1 MGSASPAVRTPA
13 AGAGGR
19 PPILAVMAAF
29 VAITA
34 VLTLVVTL
42 ATRGLLRPPGYEY
55 LDGPAWLD
63 GWFSNDS
70 GWYYAIAKSGYYY
83 IPGVQSPIAFF
94 PTYPMTVRGVGW
106 LIGDDQA
113 AGSLVAVVCGAA
125 TAALFAQWV
134 WRRLP
139 RAGAVT
145 AIAVLLLYPYAFYLY
160 GAMYGESLFMLTAIG
175 SFLLLER
182 RHYWLA
188 GLVGVLATAGRPVGV
203 AVAVGLVVRMLEML
217 AEDRALARAVTSK
230 GAGGPPAAEPGE
242 PGEHSEPGQAAHPD
256 QPADPIEDGDR
267 PTAGLGAYP
276 PHPRWRELLRA
287 VPAVRWREAGVL
299 VSGLGL
305 AAWCVYLWTQ
315 FGDPL
320 AFVSVQ
326 AAPGWYQ
333 GSGPHTWFKVV
344 YLGTMIFGPVDVAIR
359 TTAQAIMCL
368 FAVLLLRRVW
378 RRFGWGYAA
387 YSVVVLAIPLL
398 GTKDFMGTGRY
409 VLVAFP
415 VVAAAGDFLATRA
428 PTWLRVTVLAVLG
441 VGLMV
446 ATAFYARGVEVS

>member
-1 MGSASPAVRTPA
+1 MGSVSPTVRTPTSA
-13 AGAGGR
+13 AGGR

-29 VAITA
+29 VTITA

-42 ATRGLLRPPGYEY
+42 ATRNMLRSPLDGS
-55 LDGPAWLD
+55 LDGPVWLD
-63 GWFSNDS
+63 GWFSGDS
-70 GWYYAIAKSGYYY
+70 GWYYAIARSGYSY

-106 LIGDDQA
+106 LIGDDQV
-113 AGSLVAVVCGAA
+113 AGSLISVVCGAA
-125 TAALFAQWV
+125 TAVLFAQWV

-145 AIAVLLLYPYAFYLY
+145 AIAVLLLYPYSFYLY

-188 GLVGVLATAGRPVGV
+188 GLVGALATAGRPVGV

-217 AEDRALARAVTSK
+217 AEHRALEVPVISAGAV
-230 GAGGPPAAEPGE
+230 GAVETPSSEPGE
-242 PGEHSEPGQAAHPD
+242 RVE
-256 QPADPIEDGDR
+256 PADPAEA
-267 PTAGLGAYP
+267 TAQPAAGRSDYP
-276 PHPRWRELLRA
+276 AHPRWRELLRA

-305 AAWCVYLWTQ
+305 AAWCIYLWIQ

-344 YLGTMIFGPVDVAIR
+344 YVGTMVFGPVDVAVR

-368 FAVLLLRRVW
+368 MAVLLLRRVW
-378 RRFGWGYAA
+378 RRFGWGYTAF
-387 YSVVVLAIPLL
+387 SVVVLAIPIL

-428 PTWLRVTVLAVLG
+428 PKWVRVAVLAVLG
-441 VGLMV
+441 TGLMV

>member
-1 MGSASPAVRTPA
+1 MGSASPTVRTPA
-13 AGAGGR
+13 AAAGGR

-29 VAITA
+29 LAITA
-34 VLTLVVTL
+34 VLTLVVTV
-42 ATRGLLRPPGYEY
+42 ATRGLVRPPGYEY

-70 GWYYAIAKSGYYY
+70 GWYYGIAESGYSYT
-83 IPGVQSPIAFF
+83 PGLQSPIAFF

-106 LIGDDQA
+106 LIGDDQV
-113 AGSLVAVVCGAA
+113 AGSLIALLCGAA
-125 TAALFAQWV
+125 TAVLFAQWV

-160 GAMYGESLFMLTAIG
+160 GAMYGESLFLLTAIG
-175 SFLLLER
+175 AFLLLER

-188 GLVGVLATAGRPVGV
+188 GLVGALATAGRPVGV

-217 AEDRALARAVTSK
+217 AEQRA
-230 GAGGPPAAEPGE
+230 PAPG
-242 PGEHSEPGQAAHPD
+242 
-256 QPADPIEDGDR
+256 PADHPTGD
-267 PTAGLGAYP
+267 
-276 PHPRWRELLRA
+276 HPRHPGWRELLRA

-305 AAWCVYLWTQ
+305 AAWCIYLWIQ

-320 AFVSVQ
+320 AFVAVQ

-344 YLGTMIFGPVDVAIR
+344 YLGTMILGPVDVAIR

-378 RRFGWGYAA
+378 RRFGWGYVA
-387 YSVVVLAIPLL
+387 YSVVVLAIPIL

-415 VVAAAGDFLATRA
+415 VVAAAGDFLAARA
-428 PTWLRVTVLAVLG
+428 PTWLRFTVLAVLG

>member
-1 MGSASPAVRTPA
+1 VRAPA
-13 AGAGGR
+13 AVAAGR
-19 PPILAVMAAF
+19 PPIRAVLAVFLGIA
-29 VAITA
+29 A

-42 ATRGLLRPPGYEY
+42 ATSTMVRPPGYGY

-70 GWYYAIAKSGYYY
+70 GWYFAIAKSGYYY

-94 PTYPMTVRGVGW
+94 PTYPMTVRGVGA
-106 LIGDDQA
+106 LLGDDQL
-113 AGSLVAVVCGAA
+113 AGSLIAVVCGAA
-125 TAALFAQWV
+125 CAVLFTRWV

-139 RAGAVT
+139 RAGALT

-160 GAMYGESLFMLTAIG
+160 GAMYGESLFLLTAIG
-175 SFLLLER
+175 SFMLLER

-188 GLVGVLATAGRPVGV
+188 GLVGALATAGRPVGI

-217 AEDRALARAVTSK
+217 AERKALA
-230 GAGGPPAAEPGE
+230 PAQQAPAQQA
-242 PGEHSEPGQAAHPD
+242 PVGQAPVA
-256 QPADPIEDGDR
+256 QLEDSDESAAPR
-267 PTAGLGAYP
+267 
-276 PHPRWRELLRA
+276 HPRWRELVRA

-299 VSGLGL
+299 ISGLGL
-305 AAWCVYLWTQ
+305 AAWCIYLWVQ

-320 AFVSVQ
+320 AFVAVQ
-326 AAPGWYQ
+326 AAPGWNQ

-344 YLGTMIFGPVDVAIR
+344 YIGTMVFGPVDVAIR
-359 TTAQAIMCL
+359 TTAQALMCL

-415 VVAAAGDFLATRA
+415 VIAAAGDFLACRA
-428 PTWLRVTVLAVLG
+428 PRWLRVVVLVVSGA
-441 VGLMV
+441 GLMV

>member
-1 MGSASPAVRTPA
+1 
-13 AGAGGR
+13 
-19 PPILAVMAAF
+19 VMVAF
-29 VAITA
+29 LAITA
-34 VLTLVVTL
+34 ALTLVVTL
-42 ATRGLLRPPGYEY
+42 ATRDLVRPPGYEY

-94 PTYPMTVRGVGW
+94 PTYPMTVRGVGAV
-106 LIGDDQA
+106 IGDDQV

-125 TAALFAQWV
+125 AAVLFAQWV

-160 GAMYGESLFMLTAIG
+160 GAMYGESLFLLTAIG
-175 SFLLLER
+175 SFVFLER

-188 GLVGVLATAGRPVGV
+188 GLVGALATAGRPVGV

-217 AEDRALARAVTSK
+217 AEQRVLTTAAAS
-230 GAGGPPAAEPGE
+230 AGSVGSPPVEPVEPFEPVEPAALPN
-242 PGEHSEPGQAAHPD
+242 P
-256 QPADPIEDGDR
+256 GDR
-267 PTAGLGAYP
+267 ESAGDRSQYSR
-276 PHPRWRELLRA
+276 HPRWRELLRA

-305 AAWCVYLWTQ
+305 AAWCIYLWTQ

-344 YLGTMIFGPVDVAIR
+344 YIGTMIFGPVDVAIR
-359 TTAQAIMCL
+359 TTAQALMCL

-378 RRFGWGYAA
+378 RRFGWGYTA

-415 VVAAAGDFLATRA
+415 VVAAAGDFLASRA
-428 PTWLRVTVLAVLG
+428 PKWVRVAVLAVLG
-441 VGLMV
+441 AGLMV

>member
-1 MGSASPAVRTPA
+1 MGSASPTVRAPA
-13 AGAGGR
+13 AVATGR

-29 VAITA
+29 LAITA

-42 ATRGLLRPPGYEY
+42 ATRGLVRPPGYEY

-70 GWYYAIAKSGYYY
+70 GWYYAIAKSGYDY

-94 PTYPMTVRGVGW
+94 PTYPMTVRVVGW

-125 TAALFAQWV
+125 TAVLFAQWV

-175 SFLLLER
+175 SFILLER

-188 GLVGVLATAGRPVGV
+188 GLVGALATAGRPVGV

-217 AEDRALARAVTSK
+217 AEDRALAGAVTSK
-230 GAGGPPAAEPGE
+230 GAVGPPTDESGE
-242 PGEHSEPGQAAHPD
+242 SGETGETGGRGE
-256 QPADPIEDGDR
+256 PADPVETGDR
-267 PTAGLGAYP
+267 PAAGLSDYP
-276 PHPRWRELLRA
+276 HHPRWRELLRA

-305 AAWCVYLWTQ
+305 AAWCIYLWTQ

-326 AAPGWYQ
+326 AAPGWNQ
-333 GSGPHTWFKVV
+333 
-344 YLGTMIFGPVDVAIR
+344 
-359 TTAQAIMCL
+359 
-368 FAVLLLRRVW
+368 
-378 RRFGWGYAA
+378 
-387 YSVVVLAIPLL
+387 
-398 GTKDFMGTGRY
+398 
-409 VLVAFP
+409 
-415 VVAAAGDFLATRA
+415 
-428 PTWLRVTVLAVLG
+428 
-441 VGLMV
+441 
-446 ATAFYARGVEVS
+446 

>member
-1 MGSASPAVRTPA
+1 MGSASPEVRAPA
-13 AGAGGR
+13 AVGSGR
-19 PPILAVMAAF
+19 PPVLAVMAAF

-34 VLTLVVTL
+34 VVTLVVAL
-42 ATRGLLRPPGYEY
+42 ASRNLVRGAGYDY
-55 LDGPAWLD
+55 LNGPAWLD
-63 GWFSNDS
+63 GWFGGDS
-70 GWYYAIAKSGYYY
+70 GWYYGIAKSGYSYT
-83 IPGVQSPIAFF
+83 PGAQSPIAFF
-94 PTYPMTVRGVGW
+94 PTYPMTVRGVGA
-106 LIGDDQA
+106 LVGDDQV
-113 AGSLVAVVCGAA
+113 AGSLVAVICGAA
-125 TAALFAQWV
+125 TAVLFAIWV

-175 SFLLLER
+175 SFMLLER
-182 RHYWLA
+182 RQYWLA
-188 GLVGVLATAGRPVGV
+188 GLVGALATAGRPVGV

-217 AEDRALARAVTSK
+217 AERRLLAADRES
-230 GAGGPPAAEPGE
+230 AG
-242 PGEHSEPGQAAHPD
+242 SPD
-256 QPADPIEDGDR
+256 PDTADPRRKHRDDPR
-267 PTAGLGAYP
+267 
-276 PHPRWRELLRA
+276 HPRWRELLYA

-299 VSGLGL
+299 SSGLGL

-333 GSGPHTWFKVV
+333 GSGPHTWFKLV
-344 YLGTMIFGPVDVAIR
+344 YIGTMIFGPVDVAIR
-359 TTAQAIMCL
+359 TTAQALMCL

-387 YSVVVLAIPLL
+387 YSVVVLAIPIL

-415 VVAAAGDFLATRA
+415 VVAAAGDFLATRF
-428 PTWLRVTVLAVLG
+428 PRWLRVTVLAVLG
-441 VGLMV
+441 AGLVV
-446 ATAFYARGVEVS
+446 ATAFYSRGVEVS

>member
-1 MGSASPAVRTPA
+1 VGAPSPTVRAPA
-13 AGAGGR
+13 AVAAGR
-19 PPILAVMAAF
+19 PPVLAVMVAF
-29 VAITA
+29 LAITA
-34 VLTLVVTL
+34 ALTLVVTL
-42 ATRGLLRPPGYEY
+42 ATRDLVRPPGYEY

-94 PTYPMTVRGVGW
+94 PTYPMTVRGVGAV
-106 LIGDDQA
+106 IGDDQV

-125 TAALFAQWV
+125 TAVLFAQWV

-160 GAMYGESLFMLTAIG
+160 GAMYGESLFLLTAIG
-175 SFLLLER
+175 SFVLLER

-188 GLVGVLATAGRPVGV
+188 GLVGALATAGRPVGV

-217 AEDRALARAVTSK
+217 AEQRVLTTAAAS
-230 GAGGPPAAEPGE
+230 AGSVGSPPVEPVEPFEPVEPVEPVEPAALPN
-242 PGEHSEPGQAAHPD
+242 P
-256 QPADPIEDGDR
+256 GDR
-267 PTAGLGAYP
+267 ESAGDRSQYSR
-276 PHPRWRELLRA
+276 HPRWRELLRA

-305 AAWCVYLWTQ
+305 AAWCIYLWTQ

-344 YLGTMIFGPVDVAIR
+344 YIGTMIFGPVDVAIR
-359 TTAQAIMCL
+359 TTAQALMCL

-378 RRFGWGYAA
+378 RRFGWGYTA

-415 VVAAAGDFLATRA
+415 VVAAAGDFLASRA
-428 PTWLRVTVLAVLG
+428 PKWVRVAVLAVLG
-441 VGLMV
+441 AGLMV

>member
-1 MGSASPAVRTPA
+1 MGAPSPTVRAPA
-13 AGAGGR
+13 AVAAGR
-19 PPILAVMAAF
+19 PPVLAVMVAF
-29 VAITA
+29 LAITA
-34 VLTLVVTL
+34 ALTLVVTL
-42 ATRGLLRPPGYEY
+42 ATRDLVRPPGYEY

-94 PTYPMTVRGVGW
+94 PTYPMTVRGVGAV
-106 LIGDDQA
+106 IGDDQV

-125 TAALFAQWV
+125 TAVLFAQWV

-160 GAMYGESLFMLTAIG
+160 GAMYGESLFLLTAIG
-175 SFLLLER
+175 SFVLLER

-188 GLVGVLATAGRPVGV
+188 GLVGALATAGRPVGV

-217 AEDRALARAVTSK
+217 AEQRVLTTAAAS
-230 GAGGPPAAEPGE
+230 AGSVGSPPVEPVEPFEPVEPVEPVEPAALPN
-242 PGEHSEPGQAAHPD
+242 P
-256 QPADPIEDGDR
+256 GDR
-267 PTAGLGAYP
+267 ESAGDRSQYSR
-276 PHPRWRELLRA
+276 HPRWRELLRA

-305 AAWCVYLWTQ
+305 AAWCIYLWTQ

-344 YLGTMIFGPVDVAIR
+344 YIGTMIFGPVDVAIR
-359 TTAQAIMCL
+359 TTAQALMCL

-378 RRFGWGYAA
+378 RRFGWGYTA

-415 VVAAAGDFLATRA
+415 VVAAAGDFLASRA
-428 PTWLRVTVLAVLG
+428 PKWVRVAVLAVLG
-441 VGLMV
+441 AGLMV

>member
-1 MGSASPAVRTPA
+1 MGSTSADVRTPGDFA
-13 AGAGGR
+13 GR
-19 PPILAVMAAF
+19 PPVGALIAAF
-29 VAITA
+29 VAMTVIVTA
-34 VLTLVVTL
+34 VVTL
-42 ATRGLLRPPGYEY
+42 ASQTDVRLVPMLT
-55 LDGPAWLD
+55 GPRWLD
-63 GWFSNDS
+63 GWFQMDS
-70 GWYYAIAKSGYYY
+70 GWYYRIATEGYFYL
-83 IPGVQSPIAFF
+83 PSQQSSIAFF
-94 PTYPMTVRGVGW
+94 PTYPLSIRALGSV
-106 LIGDDQA
+106 LGDDQV
-113 AGSLVAVVCGAA
+113 AGSLIGVLAGLA
-125 TAALFAQWV
+125 TAVLFANWV
-134 WRRLP
+134 WSRLP

-175 SFLLLER
+175 SFMLLER

-188 GLVGVLATAGRPVGV
+188 GLVGALATAGRPVGV

-217 AEDRALARAVTSK
+217 AEQRALATVATA
-230 GAGGPPAAEPGE
+230 AGSVGPPPDD
-242 PGEHSEPGQAAHPD
+242 PDHPD
-256 QPADPIEDGDR
+256 DPGYPARPADQVAAAPRSD
-267 PTAGLGAYP
+267 YP
-276 PHPRWRELLRA
+276 HHPRWRELLRA

-305 AAWCVYLWTQ
+305 AAWCIYLWTQ

-326 AAPGWYQ
+326 AAPGWNQ
-333 GSGPHTWFKVV
+333 GSGPRTWFKVA
-344 YLGTMIFGPVDVAIR
+344 YLGTMVFGPVDVAIR
-359 TTAQAIMCL
+359 TTAQALLCL
-368 FAVLLLRRVW
+368 FAMLLLRRVW

-415 VVAAAGDFLATRA
+415 VVAAAGDFLASRA
-428 PTWLRVTVLAVLG
+428 PTWLRVAVLAVLG
-441 VGLMV
+441 AGLMV